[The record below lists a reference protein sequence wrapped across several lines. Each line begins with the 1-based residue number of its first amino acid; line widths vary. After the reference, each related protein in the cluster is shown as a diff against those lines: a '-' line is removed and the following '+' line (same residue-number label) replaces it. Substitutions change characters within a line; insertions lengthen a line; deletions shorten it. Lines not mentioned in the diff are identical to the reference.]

1 MGSESVGPVTIA
13 LVSNAAWGVKLLRS
27 DLIEFLTRCGHSVS
41 VVCELDSTVPSLRE
55 MGVSV
60 VGCRMSRSG
69 TNPVRELLVV
79 LRLKRRL
86 ARLGPDLVMNFTPKG
101 VIYGSIAAWLAGN
114 GNVFSVVTG
123 LGYVFAGRGVRG
135 LVMRRV
141 VVGLYRFALRRN
153 RMVFFQNGD
162 DRDTFTQK
170 GLVRRSRTR
179 RVRGSGVDV
188 GRFAP
193 VSRGD
198 GNADTVFLMIS
209 RLLKEK
215 GVMEYVEA
223 VAVLKR
229 EGHEF
234 RAGLLGPFDEENP
247 AAVRASALGP
257 YLESGV
263 VEYLG
268 VAKDVR
274 PALGSC
280 DVFVLP
286 SYYPEGTPRTVLEAL
301 AMGKPVITTDAP
313 GCRETVVD
321 GDNGYLIPTR
331 NVTALAGAMRKLV
344 REPDL
349 IPEMG
354 ARSRRLAETYYD
366 VERVNGYLWGEITKH
381 ALRLGG
387 RHQR

>member
-1 MGSESVGPVTIA
+1 MKIA

-27 DLIEFLTRCGHSVS
+27 DLIEFLIRDGHTLT
-41 VVCELDSTVPSLRE
+41 VVCETDSTAPSLRA

-69 TNPVRELLVV
+69 TNPVKELLVV

-86 ARLGPDLVMNFTPKG
+86 QRLAPDVVMNFTPKG

-123 LGYVFAGRGVRG
+123 LGLVFAGRGLRG
-135 LVMRRV
+135 FVMRQV

-153 RMVFFQNGD
+153 ALVFFQNGD
-162 DRDTFTQK
+162 DRRTFTRN
-170 GLVRRSRTR
+170 GVVRRSRTR

-188 GRFAP
+188 RRFAP
-193 VSRGD
+193 VTRGD
-198 GNADTVFLMIS
+198 GHPETAFLMIS

-215 GVMEYVEA
+215 GVMEFVEA
-223 VAVLKR
+223 AAMLKG
-229 EGHEF
+229 EGH
-234 RAGLLGPFDEENP
+234 RLHAALLGPFDEENP
-247 AAVRASALGP
+247 AAIRPSAVRP
-257 YLESGV
+257 YLEAGV

-313 GCRETVVD
+313 GCRETVID
-321 GDNGYLIPTR
+321 GDNGFLIPTR
-331 NVTALAGAMRKLV
+331 DVTALAAAMRRLLI
-344 REPDL
+344 EPRL
-349 IPEMG
+349 IPHMG
-354 ARSRRLAETYYD
+354 ARSRKLAETYYD
-366 VERVNGYLWGEITKH
+366 VEQVNRYLWSEITKV
-381 ALRLGG
+381 ARVRTVDARG
-387 RHQR
+387 R

>member
-1 MGSESVGPVTIA
+1 MKIA

-27 DLIEFLTRCGHSVS
+27 DLIEFLIRDGHTLT
-41 VVCELDSTVPSLRE
+41 VVCETDSTAPSLRA

-69 TNPVRELLVV
+69 TNPVKELLVV

-86 ARLGPDLVMNFTPKG
+86 QRLAPDVVMNFTPKG

-123 LGYVFAGRGVRG
+123 LGLVFAGRGLRG
-135 LVMRRV
+135 FVMRQV

-153 RMVFFQNGD
+153 ALVFFQNGD
-162 DRDTFTQK
+162 DRRTFTRN
-170 GLVRRSRTR
+170 GVVRRSRTR

-188 GRFAP
+188 RRFAP
-193 VSRGD
+193 VTRGD
-198 GNADTVFLMIS
+198 GHPETAFLMIS

-215 GVMEYVEA
+215 GVMEFVEA
-223 VAVLKR
+223 AAMLKG
-229 EGHEF
+229 EGH
-234 RAGLLGPFDEENP
+234 RLHAALLGPFDEENP
-247 AAVRASALGP
+247 AAIRPSAVRP
-257 YLESGV
+257 YLEAGV

-313 GCRETVVD
+313 GCRETVID
-321 GDNGYLIPTR
+321 GDNGFLIPTR
-331 NVTALAGAMRKLV
+331 DVTALAAAMRRLLI
-344 REPDL
+344 EPRL
-349 IPEMG
+349 IPQMG
-354 ARSRRLAETYYD
+354 ARSRKLAETYYD
-366 VERVNGYLWGEITKH
+366 VEQVNRYLWSEITKV
-381 ALRLGG
+381 ARVRTVDARG
-387 RHQR
+387 R